1 MFFFYCIVSYEEDKR
16 CRNAAPIYM
25 VTLIKG
31 GVSINYYNEIK
42 NELINNEINRK
53 VKNYSINRSELDTY
67 YNVGKMLIEAQ
78 GGETR
83 AKYGNNLIKE
93 YSKKLMEEV
102 DKKYNTTLLKRIR
115 KFYILIEK
123 GAAMRHQLSWSHY
136 REILSLNNIEEV
148 NYYLEKA
155 VINNLPYRELGNIV
169 KNKEYE
175 RLPESTKNKLI
186 KQEEISIEDNIKNPI
201 IISNKN
207 NYESINEKI
216 LQKLIL
222 EDITSF
228 MKELG
233 SGYSFISN
241 EYKIKLGDR
250 YNYIDI
256 LLYNIEF
263 NCYVVVELKVTELK
277 KEHIGQIEVYMNYI
291 DNNLKK
297 INQNN
302 TIGIIIC
309 RKNNKYVIEYCSD
322 KRILSREYVIIN

>member
-1 MFFFYCIVSYEEDKR
+1 M
-16 CRNAAPIYM
+16 APSGCQIDM
-25 VTLIKG
+25 VTLING

-42 NELINNEINRK
+42 TELINNEINRR
-53 VKNYSINRSELDTY
+53 VKNYSINRSELNTY

-93 YSKKLMEEV
+93 YSKKLIEEV

-115 KFYILIEK
+115 KFYLLIEK
-123 GAAMRHQLSWSHY
+123 GATLSHQFTWSHY
-136 REILSLNNIEEV
+136 VEILVLTDINII
-148 NYYLEKA
+148 NYYLEECIK
-155 VINNLPYRELGNIV
+155 NNLTIRQLRNKV
-169 KNKEYE
+169 KSKEYE
-175 RLPESTKNKLI
+175 RLPESTKNKII
-186 KQEEISIEDNIKNPI
+186 KQEEVSIEDNIKNPI

-233 SGYSFISN
+233 EGYSFISN

-263 NCYVVVELKVTELK
+263 NCYVVVELKATELK